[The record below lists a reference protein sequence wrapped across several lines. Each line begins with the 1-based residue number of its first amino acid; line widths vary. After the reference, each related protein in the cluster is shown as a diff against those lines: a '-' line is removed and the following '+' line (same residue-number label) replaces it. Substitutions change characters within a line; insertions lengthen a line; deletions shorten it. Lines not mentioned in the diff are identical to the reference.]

1 MEYMNYFQT
10 VARSAKFENIIKKS
24 RFIALVQG
32 IETEPEVRSFLKEAA
47 QKYPDAAHHCWA
59 YRLDSGK
66 NKISQYSDGGEPANS
81 AGPPI
86 LQAIKQE
93 QLTNVIVL
101 VIRYFGGIKLGKSGL
116 IKAYRDTARSGL
128 QQAGKK
134 RSYPWQEF
142 IIEGI
147 EYQSLGTIL
156 QSIES
161 KSGKIDDILYGD
173 RVKIS
178 ALLPEIEL
186 EWLQQLINN
195 VTQGKAGLKIG
206 AIRWIDG

>member
-1 MEYMNYFQT
+1 MNYSQT
-10 VARSAKFENIIKKS
+10 VVRSAKFENIIKKS

>member
-1 MEYMNYFQT
+1 MKYMNYFQT
-10 VARSAKFENIIKKS
+10 VAHSAKFENIIKKS

-32 IETEPEVRSFLKEAA
+32 IETEPELRSFLKEAA
-47 QKYPDAAHHCWA
+47 QKYPDATHHCWA
-59 YRLDSGK
+59 YRLYSGK
-66 NKISQYSDGGEPANS
+66 NEISQYSDGGEPANS

-101 VIRYFGGIKLGKSGL
+101 VIRYFGGMKLGKSGL

-178 ALLPEIEL
+178 ALLPETEQ

-206 AIRWIDG
+206 TIRWIDG